1 MLQLQPDSLARSVSR
16 GPGICHLFPPR
27 QRAEGNEIVKICD
40 SSATSDGAP
49 SALECLRVPPGFQL
63 WVSGGPCSLLPT
75 ANMPHLCRM
84 CQSREERRQSPRMS
98 HSQVSGWHVR
108 KTSKAGRA
116 LVTEQFRSD
125 QSVKR
130 LLCPLATIT
139 HGDWGGGAF
148 SEPWTVACSR
158 EQLSGLVNY
167 RRAFTNEVDSAGAAR
182 QTCQLTAANA
192 QRSEPRLQIGKNPK
206 IMTESGRCQFALTVE
221 QKAQNT

>member
-16 GPGICHLFPPR
+16 VPGICHLFPPR
-27 QRAEGNEIVKICD
+27 QRAEGNEIVKNCD
-40 SSATSDGAP
+40 SSAISDGAA

-75 ANMPHLCRM
+75 ANMPHLCRGACM
-84 CQSREERRQSPRMS
+84 CQSREERRQPPRRS

-139 HGDWGGGAF
+139 HGDWGVGGHF
-148 SEPWTVACSR
+148 QNHG
-158 EQLSGLVNY
+158 QLP
-167 RRAFTNEVDSAGAAR
+167 A
-182 QTCQLTAANA
+182 AANSSVVSLIIA
-192 QRSEPRLQIGKNPK
+192 ATSQMRSIQLVPRDKRAN
-206 IMTESGRCQFALTVE
+206 
-221 QKAQNT
+221 